1 MDKLTPQRIIWH
13 HSADQTDKNQFNKIN
28 EYHRQRGFP
37 ISRLGYYV
45 GYHYLVEPN
54 GDIIKAREETEI
66 GAHDQGENVNSLGI
80 CLAGNFSLRYPSE
93 AQVASAALL
102 IKQIRTRWPI
112 PVTRIEPHR
121 WDDDTE
127 CPGTL
132 LPDNFLIN
140 EYLKRE
146 GSIFT
151 KYFYEVGKY
160 FKLL

>member
-1 MDKLTPQRIIWH
+1 MEIKPSRIIWH
-13 HSADQTDKNQFNKIN
+13 HSAINDDKAQFVRINK
-28 EYHRQRGFP
+28 YHEERSFP
-37 ISRLGYYV
+37 VSRLGYYV
-45 GYHYLVEPN
+45 GYHYLIEPD
-54 GDIIKAREETEI
+54 GRVIKCREETEI

-93 AQVASAALL
+93 AQIASAALL
-102 IKQIRTRWPI
+102 IKEIRSRWQI

-140 EYLKRE
+140 EFLKRE